1 MDYVRIID
9 LSFWPSWER
18 QWKVVGNIT
27 HKEGFNKQNYKTSLI
42 NIRDVHT
49 VSNQSING
57 ISVSKAP
64 KVLLN
69 WTCFSKCKSDVT
81 SNCSKSGS

>member
-27 HKEGFNKQNYKTSLI
+27 HKEGFN
-42 NIRDVHT
+42 
-49 VSNQSING
+49 VSI
-57 ISVSKAP
+57 
-64 KVLLN
+64 L
-69 WTCFSKCKSDVT
+69 
-81 SNCSKSGS
+81 